1 MTFKQFAQGFSIDK
15 KYNINSQNEDL
26 EMRTSLHSA
35 VINNDRA
42 MVNNLLKDGADP
54 NIADFFQN
62 TPLAD
67 ALELENF
74 EMAKLILKFA
84 QKIDFSLEENKK
96 LLLLAVT
103 KLNSDIVESLL
114 ASGCDPNSQK
124 DVRSGKNCL
133 HYLMDQ
139 FQRAF
144 ENTELD
150 ELPIDLHIN
159 QSSQLNLRSNINTN
173 KREQSPK
180 TEMNQRVENSRNLT
194 NEVLDETVLIENQMQ
209 IYDSKLDG
217 TK

>member
-1 MTFKQFAQGFSIDK
+1 
-15 KYNINSQNEDL
+15 
-26 EMRTSLHSA
+26 
-35 VINNDRA
+35 

>member
-1 MTFKQFAQGFSIDK
+1 
-15 KYNINSQNEDL
+15 
-26 EMRTSLHSA
+26 MRTSLHSA